1 MAATGV
7 ERDAMS
13 DRAALVI
20 PGRMFGPNIGMLMF
34 AAMAAERRDAL
45 VDRMSWQRTEELDP
59 LPSDGWLPWTEA
71 QIRPHL
77 DAIAAARPLLIGK
90 SLGTFAARLAADR
103 GLPAIW
109 LTPVLTTEAVATPMR
124 EATAP
129 LLLIGGT
136 ADRLWDGALARE
148 LSPYV
153 LEVDGADHGLC
164 LPGPMAR
171 SAEVLGQVTTAVEDF
186 LDTVVWPAR

>member
-1 MAATGV
+1 
-7 ERDAMS
+7 MS

-34 AAMAAERRDAL
+34 AAMAAERRGAL

-77 DAIAAARPLLIGK
+77 DAIATARRPLLIGK
-90 SLGTFAARLAADR
+90 SLGTFAARLAAER

-109 LTPVLTTEAVATPMR
+109 LTPVLTTEAVATAMR
-124 EATAP
+124 EATAAM
-129 LLLIGGT
+129 LLVGGT
-136 ADRLWDGALARE
+136 ADRLWDSAVARE

-164 LPGPMAR
+164 LPGSLAR
-171 SAEVLGQVTTAVEDF
+171 SAEVLGQVAIAVEDF
-186 LDTVVWPAR
+186 LDTVVWPAT